1 MAKLLFINGHG
12 EGHINPTLAVVQELV
27 QRGEKVVYFATENFR
42 ERLESTGAIV
52 KTYDGN
58 KFHQAFLGS
67 GGEHL
72 LHKISGLLRTA
83 DIVIPSVLEQ
93 TKNENYDYIIHDSMF
108 GCGYLLSQIMKLPA
122 ICSTTSFIQSRLQFS
137 EMLSIMAKRLPA
149 PVQKEAEMQY
159 LEIQSHIKRTYG
171 VEIPSSYDVFWNP
184 APMTIVYTTRLFQP
198 NASSFDDSYKFIGP
212 SISKRFSIEPFN
224 FAGIQEEKL
233 IYISLGTVSSNNAL
247 DFYHLC
253 FEALGNTEYSVIMSI
268 GRQTNI
274 EALGSIPA
282 NFTVK
287 NYVPQIDLLQKTKLF
302 ITHGG
307 MNSTSEALYYSV
319 PLIVI
324 PTGKDQPM
332 IAQRVSELGAGIRL
346 SLDGLTSTQL
356 SEAVSR
362 VFANEDFRLKAVEI
376 GQSFQKAGG
385 YKQAV
390 DEIEKFKVL
399 QGISAYSS

>member
-42 ERLESTGAIV
+42 ERLESTGAMV

-108 GCGYLLSQIMKLPA
+108 GCGHLLSQIMKLPA

-137 EMLSIMAKRLPA
+137 EMLSIMAKRLPP
-149 PVQKEAEMQY
+149 PVQKEAEIQY
-159 LEIQSHIKRTYG
+159 QEIQSHIKRTYG
-171 VEIPSSYDVFWNP
+171 VEIPSPYDVFWNP

-198 NASSFDDSYKFIGP
+198 NSSSFNDSYKFVGP
-212 SISKRFSIEPFN
+212 SISKRLSIEPFN

-376 GQSFQKAGG
+376 GQSSQKAGG

>member
-1 MAKLLFINGHG
+1 M
-12 EGHINPTLAVVQELV
+12 
-27 QRGEKVVYFATENFR
+27 
-42 ERLESTGAIV
+42 
-52 KTYDGN
+52 
-58 KFHQAFLGS
+58 
-67 GGEHL
+67 
-72 LHKISGLLRTA
+72 RT
-83 DIVIPSVLEQ
+83 
-93 TKNENYDYIIHDSMF
+93 N
-108 GCGYLLSQIMKLPA
+108 LLSN
-122 ICSTTSFIQSRLQFS
+122 SN
-137 EMLSIMAKRLPA
+137 LSGI
-149 PVQKEAEMQY
+149 
-159 LEIQSHIKRTYG
+159 
-171 VEIPSSYDVFWNP
+171 
-184 APMTIVYTTRLFQP
+184 
-198 NASSFDDSYKFIGP
+198 
-212 SISKRFSIEPFN
+212 SIEPFN
-224 FAGIQEEKL
+224 FAEIQEEKL

-247 DFYHLC
+247 DIYHIC
-253 FEALGNTEYSVIMSI
+253 FEALENTEYSVIMSI

-307 MNSTSEALYYSV
+307 MNSTSEALYYGV

-332 IAQRVSELGAGIRL
+332 IAQRVSELGSGIRL
-346 SLDGLTSTQL
+346 SLDGLTSTQF
-356 SEAVSR
+356 SEAVST

-390 DEIEKFKVL
+390 DEIGKFKVL